1 MAESECEPRAQIA
14 PALGEGDGRGGRYK
28 EVESQLFSWGLGLP
42 GVPLQTPSIPPSA
55 TLCCCCPRA
64 LPSCEGGQH
73 QPWRHMKGPR
83 LLWEPALHSGTPSH
97 GNVSKSQFDPISS
110 VCSHSQF
117 PPPAPWT
124 AVCCSQPEVCGVPAA
139 PEAGT
144 PLPHFPWIHS
154 QQTQA
159 SPPHLT
165 GLPATE
171 TSTDTGHQR
180 CGGAVSRP
188 HLSSPFK

>member
-1 MAESECEPRAQIA
+1 
-14 PALGEGDGRGGRYK
+14 
-28 EVESQLFSWGLGLP
+28 
-42 GVPLQTPSIPPSA
+42 
-55 TLCCCCPRA
+55 
-64 LPSCEGGQH
+64 
-73 QPWRHMKGPR
+73 MKGPR

-97 GNVSKSQFDPISS
+97 GNVSKSQFDPVSS

-144 PLPHFPWIHS
+144 PLQHFPWIHS

-159 SPPHLT
+159 SPPTSHGCLPLRHPLT
-165 GLPATE
+165 PDTNAAEGQSAGLP
-171 TSTDTGHQR
+171 S
-180 CGGAVSRP
+180 P
-188 HLSSPFK
+188 HLSNRLKGVSNQRFKVRNRYTAWLLSPTPPSSNCSCSLVKSCH